1 MPALPAAILLAAP
14 EGGGGGL
21 TDVNFGLT
29 LWTVVV
35 FALFAFVLGKFAW
48 RPLLDLIEL
57 RERTV
62 REHVQSAEKAHTEA
76 QALLVDSREKQRE
89 AAREREEMI
98 LKTMKEAE
106 QIRAELVGKSRS
118 EAEQILQRAKEQIER
133 EKGLA
138 ILELRTQ
145 VADIAVEAA
154 AKIVTSSLTVEAQRK
169 LVDDFIATLPRA
181 Q

>member
-1 MPALPAAILLAAP
+1 MPTLPAALLLAAS

-21 TDVNFGLT
+21 TDINLGLT
-29 LWTVVV
+29 VWSVVV

-62 REHVQSAEKAHTEA
+62 RENVQSAEKAHTDA
-76 QALLVDSREKQRE
+76 QALLVESREKHQE

-98 LKTMKEAE
+98 LKAMKEAE
-106 QIRAELVGKSRS
+106 QIRAELVGKARS
-118 EAEQILQRAKEQIER
+118 EAEHVLQRAKEQIER
-133 EKGLA
+133 EKSLA
-138 ILELRTQ
+138 ILELRAQ

-154 AKIVTSSLTVEAQRK
+154 AKIVTSSLTVEAQKK
-169 LVDDFIATLPRA
+169 LVNDYIATLPRL